1 MPPWEMKDYLYKIWR
16 SEMYQEFFRLPDN
29 ECVCKMTL
37 CHVLQCAVL
46 CAVICDVCNLY
57 VVFVRVCVFQ
67 HVTCFVCLYV
77 VFPCDCCVCMMQRLP
92 LFPLCITQVHVTLK
106 VSLLFVCC

>member
-37 CHVLQCAVL
+37 CHVLKCAAL
-46 CAVICDVCNLY
+46 
-57 VVFVRVCVFQ
+57 
-67 HVTCFVCLYV
+67 
-77 VFPCDCCVCMMQRLP
+77 
-92 LFPLCITQVHVTLK
+92 
-106 VSLLFVCC
+106 